1 MKASLSKPGPA
12 LKAAAA
18 AFMLFFIAAFLE
30 TAARLLPAGKDEL
43 SRITRILRQDPDFFW
58 TQRPGLETVFSGVPL
73 RLNSLGFRGAEPE
86 ARKSGFRIVILGASP
101 ALGWG
106 VREEDTYA
114 GLLRERL
121 KAGGK
126 PVEIINAS
134 VIGYSSFQGL
144 KLLRKTVL
152 PLNPDLVLITYG
164 VNDPDKYRFFMD
176 SDLSDKEVKPA
187 GPFISAAAAAAQSSR
202 AIALYARL
210 VRRLAGLPSGG
221 SRGGFFRENRRV
233 SGEDLSINLKQ
244 LAAAARGSG
253 AGVIFATSPFTLPP
267 DAKRPEWPVRAEADA
282 LAARAEKA
290 CAGKPCRDQALLK
303 KALELDPGSP
313 RALFLLAASSPA
325 GERDGL
331 LKKAGLSE
339 LEDCL
344 AVLERYNQAVRK
356 LAGDL
361 GAPLCD
367 LGKEFSPGGK
377 AEPGYFLDPGKDM
390 VHFSA
395 AGHRKAAAALS
406 NLIEKM
412 IK

>member
-30 TAARLLPAGKDEL
+30 TAARLLPAGHDEL
-43 SRITRILRQDPDFFW
+43 SRITRILRHDPDLFW
-58 TQRPGLETVFSGVPL
+58 TQRPGLETVFAGVPL

-86 ARKSGFRIVILGASP
+86 PRKGGFRIVIMGASP

-114 GLLRERL
+114 ALLRERL

-126 PVEIINAS
+126 QVEIINAS

-152 PLNPDLVLITYG
+152 PLSPDLVVITYG

-176 SDLSDKEVKPA
+176 SALSDKDVKP
-187 GPFISAAAAAAQSSR
+187 PSPLISAAARALQSSR
-202 AIALYARL
+202 AVALYARL

-221 SRGGFFRENRRV
+221 SHGRSFRENRRV
-233 SGEDLSINLKQ
+233 PDRDFIDNIKRI
-244 LAAAARGSG
+244 AAEARGSG
-253 AGVIFATSPFTLPP
+253 AKVIFATSPFTLPP
-267 DAKRPEWPVRAEADA
+267 GTKRPGGAARAEADA

-290 CAGKPCRDQALLK
+290 CAGKPCRGQALLK
-303 KALELDPGSP
+303 RALELDPGSS

-325 GERDGL
+325 EERDGL

-339 LEDCL
+339 LEDCM
-344 AVLERYNQAVRK
+344 AALEGYNRSVRE
-356 LAGDL
+356 LAGGL
-361 GAPLCD
+361 GATLCD
-367 LGKEFSPGGK
+367 LEKEFSPGGK
-377 AEPGYFLDPGKDM
+377 AEPGYFLAPGKDM

-395 AGHRKAAAALS
+395 SGHQKAAAALS
-406 NLIEKM
+406 NLIGKM

>member
-1 MKASLSKPGPA
+1 MTSSLAKPGPA

-18 AFMLFFIAAFLE
+18 AFMLLFIAAFLE

-43 SRITRILRQDPDFFW
+43 ARITRILRQDPDLFW
-58 TQRPGLETVFSGVPL
+58 TQKPGLETVFSGVPL
-73 RLNSLGFRGAEPE
+73 RLNSLGFRGTEP
-86 ARKSGFRIVILGASP
+86 ATPKSGFRIVIMGASP

-114 GLLRERL
+114 GILRGRL
-121 KAGGK
+121 KAAGK

-152 PLNPDLVLITYG
+152 PLNPDLVIITYG
-164 VNDPDKYRFFMD
+164 VNDPDKYRFFSD
-176 SDLSDKEVKPA
+176 SGLSDKDVKPA
-187 GPFISAAAAAAQSSR
+187 APFISAAAAAAQSSR
-202 AIALYARL
+202 AVALYARL
-210 VRRLAGLPSGG
+210 VRRLAGPPSGAG
-221 SRGGFFRENRRV
+221 HGRVFRENRRV
-233 SGEDLSINLKQ
+233 SAEDFSENLKQ
-244 LAAAARGSG
+244 LAAVARSG
-253 AGVIFATSPFTLPP
+253 GAKVILATNPFTLPEGT
-267 DAKRPEWPVRAEADA
+267 KRPSWSVRAEADA
-282 LAARAEKA
+282 LAAQAERA

-313 RALFLLAASSPA
+313 RALFLLSASSRA
-325 GERDGL
+325 EERDGL

-344 AVLERYNQAVRK
+344 AALERYNRDLRI
-356 LAGDL
+356 LAANL

-367 LGKEFSPGGK
+367 LEKEFSPGGGT
-377 AEPGYFLDPGKDM
+377 EPGLFLDPVRDM

-395 AGHRKAAAALS
+395 AGHQKAAGALAK
-406 NLIEKM
+406 LIGKM